1 MELHKNTFNICD
13 SSTET
18 IKKVEAFIKKD
29 IENGRFDFV
38 NLIRDHQ
45 FQFNSGLSYRMLNYY
60 TNEGM
65 LKAKRFTDKG
75 KRRLSFF
82 DIISLHYLI
91 ACRLNTTKLN
101 RTDFDQLIEVVMWD
115 NASQSTSKTLSEFE
129 LKLLASFVTLGIQD
143 VLTKTR
149 DFSESRTYSR
159 PEHNLSAAIR
169 DKIKSFDTSN
179 NKTNEFLTKLIFEID
194 RIRDVLNLQVICP
207 ENLKVLEEAPFVALM
222 HIKNGLNS
230 LDRLLNAPIYKRLR
244 EYSYL
249 YKDEFGMIYGV
260 EVIQIGKDD
269 FIAPEDKVN
278 FPSSFDD
285 ILKNYKNK
293 I

>member
-1 MELHKNTFNICD
+1 MELQKNTFNICD

-18 IKKVEAFIKKD
+18 NKKVEALILKD
-29 IENGRFDFV
+29 IENGRLNFV
-38 NLIRDHQ
+38 HLIRDHQ
-45 FQFNSGLSYRMLNYY
+45 YQFDSGLSYRMLNYY

-65 LKAKRFTDKG
+65 LKAKRFTNQG

-82 DIISLHYLI
+82 DVISLHYLTS
-91 ACRLNTTKLN
+91 CRLNTTKLN
-101 RTDFDQLIEVVMWD
+101 RSEFDQLTEVVMWE
-115 NASQSTSKTLSEFE
+115 NGSQSNPNTISQFE
-129 LKLLASFVTLGIQD
+129 LKLLSSLVTLGIQD
-143 VLTKTR
+143 VILKSR
-149 DFSESRTYSR
+149 DFSEERSFARSLYG
-159 PEHNLSAAIR
+159 LSNITR
-169 DKIKSFDTSN
+169 DTIKSFGTDN
-179 NKTNEFLTKLIFEID
+179 NKINEFLTLLIFEID

-207 ENLKVLEEAPFVALM
+207 ENLKVLEEAQFVALM
-222 HIKNGLNS
+222 HIQNGLNS

-249 YKDEFGMIYGV
+249 FKDEFGMIYGV

-278 FPSSFDD
+278 FQSSFDD